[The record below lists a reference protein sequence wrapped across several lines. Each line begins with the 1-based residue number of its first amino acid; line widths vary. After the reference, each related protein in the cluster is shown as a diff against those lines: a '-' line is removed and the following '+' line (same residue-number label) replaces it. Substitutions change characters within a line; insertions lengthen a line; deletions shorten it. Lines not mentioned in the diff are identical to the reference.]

1 MNHQTPITDSPWL
14 WCALFTGV
22 GLTALVATGG
32 KFGHRQA
39 KIELKGQAQSAA
51 ASTMEVTEDASGR
64 KSASNVP
71 EYSKPG
77 QTEIRLAPLMT
88 TLGVLCGVSLVMLV
102 RERLRLRGL
111 EP

>member
-1 MNHQTPITDSPWL
+1 MT
-14 WCALFTGV
+14 ALF
-22 GLTALVATGG
+22 ATGG
-32 KFGHRQA
+32 KFGDRQA
-39 KIELKGQAQSAA
+39 KIERKGQAQSAA
-51 ASTMEVTEDASGR
+51 ASTLDVTEDSTGR

-71 EYSKPG
+71 VYSKPG
-77 QTEIRLAPLMT
+77 QTEVRLAPLQT